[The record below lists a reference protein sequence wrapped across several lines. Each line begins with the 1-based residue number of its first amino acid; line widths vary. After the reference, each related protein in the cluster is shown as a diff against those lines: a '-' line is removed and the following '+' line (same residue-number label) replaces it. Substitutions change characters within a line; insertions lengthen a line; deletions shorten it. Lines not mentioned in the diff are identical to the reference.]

1 MKKPP
6 LDLMIGISPH
16 HAGKGMPP
24 PDGDEGKPEG
34 MGPDEEIMQA
44 CDEFFDA
51 AGLKIPED
59 KREGACEALHALIDM
74 AIEKHGGAPD
84 SSGELPADD
93 EDEYEEK

>member
-6 LDLMIGISPH
+6 LDLMIGSSPH
-16 HAGKGMPP
+16 HSGKGMPP
-24 PDGDEGKPEG
+24 HSEDEDEPEG

-51 AGLKIPED
+51 AGLKIPDD
-59 KREGACEALHALIDM
+59 KREAACEALHALIDM

-84 SSGELPADD
+84 SSGELPPDD
-93 EDEYEEK
+93 GEEEK